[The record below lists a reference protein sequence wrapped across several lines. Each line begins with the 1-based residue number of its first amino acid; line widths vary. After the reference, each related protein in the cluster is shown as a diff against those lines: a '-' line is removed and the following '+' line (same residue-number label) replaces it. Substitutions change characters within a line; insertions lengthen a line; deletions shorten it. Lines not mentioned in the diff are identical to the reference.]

1 MKKLA
6 IFDLD
11 GTLISS
17 LDDLTLSINEALSYY
32 SLPNI
37 SKLQCQHAIG
47 DGARMLLKRVLKLV
61 NFTPESESEFELMLD
76 KYNSIYGASPKS
88 NTVPFDGIMDM
99 LSNLKTMGYTIGVV
113 SNKPDVFTK
122 EISKNLFGDFLDF
135 AYGQKDGFPKKPDP
149 YLVNL
154 VIKEQGFKKSDSVYI
169 GDSDIDVIT
178 AKNAEIT
185 SIAVSW
191 GYRSRELLIE
201 NAPCYIADSVSE
213 LTDIFDKLSK

>member
-37 SKLQCQHAIG
+37 SKLQCQNAIG
-47 DGARMLLKRVLKLV
+47 DGARILLKRVLKLV

-154 VIKEQGFKKSDSVYI
+154 VIKEQGFEKSASVYI

-201 NAPCYIADSVSE
+201 NSPSYIADSVSE

>member
-37 SKLQCQHAIG
+37 SKLQCQNAIG

-99 LSNLKTMGYTIGVV
+99 LSNLKTMGYKIGVV

-154 VIKEQGFKKSDSVYI
+154 VIKEQGFEKSASIYI

-201 NAPCYIADSVSE
+201 NAPSYIADSVSE

>member
-37 SKLQCQHAIG
+37 SKLECQNAIG
-47 DGARMLLKRVLKLV
+47 DGAKMLMKRALKLV
-61 NFTPESESEFELMLD
+61 NYAPKDDAEFEAILE

-88 NTVPFDGIMDM
+88 NTIPFDGIMDM
-99 LSNLKTMGYTIGVV
+99 LSKLKTIGYTIGVV
-113 SNKPDVFTK
+113 SNKPDIFTK
-122 EISKNLFGDFLDF
+122 EISNNLFGGLLDF

-154 VIKEQGFKKSDSVYI
+154 VIKEQGFEKSDSIYI

-191 GYRSRELLIE
+191 GYRSREILV
-201 NAPCYIADSVSE
+201 NHHPDYIADSISE
-213 LTDIFDKLSK
+213 LTNIFEKLSK

>member
-37 SKLQCQHAIG
+37 SKLQCQNAIG

-154 VIKEQGFKKSDSVYI
+154 VIKEQGFEKSASIYI

-201 NAPCYIADSVSE
+201 NAPSYIADSVSE

>member
-37 SKLQCQHAIG
+37 SKLQCQNAIG

-154 VIKEQGFKKSDSVYI
+154 VIKEQGFEKSDSVYI
-169 GDSDIDVIT
+169 GDSDIDVLT

-201 NAPCYIADSVSE
+201 NSPDYIADSVSE
-213 LTDIFDKLSK
+213 ITDIFDKLSK

>member
-37 SKLQCQHAIG
+37 SKLQCQNAIG
-47 DGARMLLKRVLKLV
+47 DGARMLLRRVLKLV

-99 LSNLKTMGYTIGVV
+99 LSNLKTMGYKIGVV

-154 VIKEQGFKKSDSVYI
+154 VIKEQGFEKSSSIYI

-201 NAPCYIADSVSE
+201 NAPSYIADSVSE

>member
-37 SKLQCQHAIG
+37 SKLQCQNAIG

-88 NTVPFDGIMDM
+88 NTVPFDGIVDM

-154 VIKEQGFKKSDSVYI
+154 VIKEQGFEKSASVYI

-201 NAPCYIADSVSE
+201 NAPSYIADSVSE